1 MSLVKQVLPID
12 LSKGLDEKLRKETAP
27 EATTLQAVYDCVQ
40 DETGAWVKR
49 PGLTVVSGTSADIT
63 SSSLSPYR
71 KLVRTHSGIGAV
83 AGICDFYHF
92 NEATN
97 QFRKKGPAPEMG
109 VKTGSVSSNG
119 ADTLPNGNTIF
130 GTAETY
136 AYTYVMYDSGDVST
150 GAPNDISIVAY
161 EKAGGHSVKTWSLRQ
176 YFTDQ
181 SDLIFLT
188 ARIVPIDAYYVH
200 VLAVC
205 KDEIFMFLISSLA
218 HTDTLT
224 YTVAPPA
231 VAFTQYE
238 ALDVVQC
245 YSRSVFLIGEVGAAY
260 YELIS
265 FNTAGTLL
273 EQVAV
278 APTGGATQ
286 VHSICTDYV
295 YVYWIADDAA
305 PVTVIDKVPYNSLV
319 TAPTNVATQ
328 AVVATAGLT
337 SLMLGVDIYANL
349 FVVENFLVPP
359 ADQVWVSYD
368 ITSTVIFSAAKTR
381 KFGGWRAASPPFFC
395 FTTLRQY
402 QVWVKSDMAVTVCLS
417 EIVTSKDYSGLP
429 GAPETLKTVKPAC
442 VIEPYNFSYS
452 AAPSIG
458 ISYLPRGQKV
468 FTWNYRDSMFGYSYR
483 TSTRS
488 NGIAY
493 ASMLPLSPMDQWDSD
508 IIGQYVSIGG
518 GVNFIYDGSQS
529 FETTFVDYP
538 VGSAT
543 AVATA
548 GVLNGTYKYLF
559 VYRFN
564 DALGNIHFSRV
575 SSIYS
580 ASPVNVQVELECST
594 PSVTSKE
601 LAGITPR
608 VVTEVYRT
616 AAGGTRFYYLAD
628 SRTGG
633 TLRPP
638 ASSAGSLYLSDNT
651 SDATLLLNP
660 PLFRQ
665 PGTSGTALDRYCPP
679 ASSIVVQHSDRIFVA
694 DPNGQGRLFF
704 SSFYVDTEG
713 PWFNPQMSIY
723 CHGGSGP
730 ITGAASMDGRLVVF
744 KRNAIFV
751 VDGEGPGENGG
762 TGTEFTVQR
771 ISSEL
776 GCVDGRSVV
785 ITPTGIMYRSDRGIE
800 QLSRSLQVEAIGDR
814 VSVSTS
820 THPYTIGACFDRKT
834 GHANFL
840 VAETETANVAAGCI
854 VLAFNVY
861 EACWSIKRVTGTGAG
876 DNKAFLDISSGQAS
890 NTALGQP
897 TDGVYYISAT
907 EFSKEDTTT
916 GKDYATYV
924 KQSMETGWV
933 KLGGV
938 QGRQR
943 LYDVIV
949 LLKNR
954 DRHQV
959 KLSLAYNYNETYT
972 QSVTFAE
979 AVTDLYP
986 EELSIQ
992 PNNQQ
997 AIAVKLKIE
1006 DVTDTPLGTTFRGF
1020 DIVGIAFQVAPKDGI
1035 QKLPVDKKG

>member
-49 PGLTVVSGTSADIT
+49 PGLTVMASTGADIT
-63 SSSLSPYR
+63 AASAAPFR
-71 KLVRTHSGIGAV
+71 KLVRTHSGIGVV

-92 NEATN
+92 NEAS
-97 QFRKKGPAPEMG
+97 QLFRKKGPAPEMG
-109 VKTGSVSSNG
+109 VRTGSVSSSG
-119 ADTLPNGNTIF
+119 ADTLTNGNTIL
-130 GTAETY
+130 GSSETY
-136 AYTYVMYDSGDVST
+136 AYTFVMYDSGDVST
-150 GAPNDISIVAY
+150 GGPNDISIVAY
-161 EKAGGHSVKTWSLRQ
+161 EKAGGHAVKTWSLRQ

-181 SDLIFLT
+181 TDLIMLT
-188 ARIVPIDAYYVH
+188 ARMVVIDGYYIH
-200 VLAVC
+200 VLASC
-205 KDEIFMFLISSLA
+205 YDEIFMFRISSLA
-218 HTDTLT
+218 LTDTLT
-224 YTVAPPA
+224 YTTAPPP
-231 VAFTQYE
+231 TPGSQYE
-238 ALDVVQC
+238 VLDVVQC
-245 YSRSVFLIGEVGAAY
+245 YSTSVFLTGEVGAAVY
-260 YELIS
+260 QLIS
-265 FNTAGTLL
+265 FAVGGTLS
-273 EQVAV
+273 EQVTI
-278 APTGGATQ
+278 APTGGATA
-286 VHSICTDYV
+286 VHGICTDYV
-295 YVYWIADDAA
+295 SVYWIADDAA

-319 TAPTNVATQ
+319 TAPTNVSTQ

-337 SLMLGVDIYANL
+337 AIMIGSDLSGNL

-359 ADQVWVSYD
+359 ANQVWVSYD
-368 ITSTVIFSAAKTR
+368 ITATEIFSATKTR

-395 FTTLRQY
+395 FATLRQY
-402 QVWVKSDMAVTVCLS
+402 QVWVKSDMAVTVCLN
-417 EIVTSKDYSGLP
+417 EIVESKAYNSYPSPPD
-429 GAPETLKTVKPAC
+429 TLKTIKPVC
-442 VIEPYNFSYS
+442 TVEPYNFSYS
-452 AAPSIG
+452 AAPNVNLN
-458 ISYLPRGQKV
+458 YLPRGQKV
-468 FTWNYRDSMFGYSYR
+468 FSYNYRDFMFGYSYR

-488 NGIAY
+488 NGIAF
-493 ASMLPLSPMDQWDSD
+493 ASMLPLAPTDQWDSD

-518 GVNFIYDGSQS
+518 GSNYLYDGSQS
-529 FETTFVDYP
+529 FETAFVDYP
-538 VGSAT
+538 IGSAT

-559 VYRFN
+559 VYRYN
-564 DALGNIHFSRV
+564 DALGNIHYSRV

-580 ASPVNVQVELECST
+580 ASPANTKVELECST
-594 PSVTSKE
+594 PSVTCKE
-601 LAGITPR
+601 LVGISPR
-608 VVTEVYRT
+608 VITEVYRT
-616 AAGGTRFYYLAD
+616 AAGGTRYYFLAD
-628 SRTGG
+628 SRNGG
-633 TLRPP
+633 SLRPP
-638 ASSAGSLYLSDNT
+638 NPSAGSTYMLDNV

-665 PGTSGTALDRYCPP
+665 PGAQGTALDRYCPP
-679 ASSIVVQHSDRIFVA
+679 ASNIVVQHSDRIFVA

-713 PWFNPQMSIY
+713 PWFNPTMSIY
-723 CHGGSGP
+723 CHGGSGA

-762 TGTEFTVQR
+762 TGNEFTVQR

-776 GCVDGRSVV
+776 GCVDGRSIV

-814 VSVSTS
+814 VSVSTDS
-820 THPYTIGACFDRKT
+820 HPYTIGACFDRKT

-840 VAETETANVAAGCI
+840 VAETETSLVPAECI
-854 VLAFNVY
+854 VLTFNVY
-861 EACWSIKRVTGTGAG
+861 EACWSIKRVTGTGGA
-876 DNKAFLDISSGQAS
+876 DVQAFMDICSAQAS
-890 NTALGQP
+890 NTGLGQAI
-897 TDGVYYISAT
+897 DGVYYISAG
-907 EFSKEDTTT
+907 EFSKEDSTS
-916 GKDYATYV
+916 GKDFATYV
-924 KQSMETGWV
+924 KQSMETGWI
-933 KLGGV
+933 KISGV

-943 LYDVIV
+943 LYDVVV

-972 QSVTFAE
+972 QSVTFTE

-1006 DVTDTPLGTTFRGF
+1006 DVTDTPLGSTFKGF
-1020 DIVGIAFQVAPKDGI
+1020 DIVGIAFQVAPKDGV

>member
-1 MSLVKQVLPID
+1 MSLVKQILPVD

-49 PGLTVVSGTSADIT
+49 PCLTVVASTTADLTSA
-63 SSSLSPYR
+63 SLTPFR
-71 KLVRTHSGIGAV
+71 KLVRTHSGMGVV

-97 QFRKKGPAPEMG
+97 LFRKKGPAPEMG

-119 ADTLPNGNTIF
+119 ADVLANGNTIF

-136 AYTYVMYDSGDVST
+136 SYTFVMYDSGDIST
-150 GAPNDISIVAY
+150 GGPNDISIVAY
-161 EKAGGHSVKTWSLRQ
+161 EKAGGHSVKTWSLRS
-176 YFTDQ
+176 YFTNQ

-188 ARIVPIDAYYVH
+188 ARMVVIDGYYVH
-200 VLAVC
+200 VMAVC
-205 KDEIFMFLISSLA
+205 KDEIFMFHISSLA
-218 HTDTLT
+218 LTNTLA
-224 YTVAPPA
+224 YVTVPPIT
-231 VAFTQYE
+231 VGNNHE
-238 ALDVVQC
+238 VLDVVQC
-245 YSRSVFLIGEVGAAY
+245 YSRSVFMFAEAAAAHH
-260 YELIS
+260 LAS
-265 FNTAGTLL
+265 FNSAGALL
-273 EQVAV
+273 EDVLI
-278 APTGGATQ
+278 APTGGATRP
-286 VHSICTDYV
+286 HSICTDYA
-295 YVYWIADDAA
+295 YVYWIADDAL
-305 PVTVIDKVPYNSLV
+305 PVTVIDKVPYNSLA

-328 AVVATAGLT
+328 AVIATAGLT
-337 SLMLGVDIYANL
+337 SLMIGSDLSGNL

-359 ADQVWVSYD
+359 ANQVWVTSG
-368 ITSTVIFSAAKTR
+368 ITAGNIFSAATTK

-395 FTTLRQY
+395 FLTLRQY
-402 QVWVKSDMAVTVCLS
+402 QVWVKSDMAVTVCLD
-417 EIVTSKDYSGLP
+417 EIVESKAYNTYPNPPDPLR
-429 GAPETLKTVKPAC
+429 TIKPAC
-442 VIEPYNFSYS
+442 VVEPYNFSYS
-452 AAPSIG
+452 PTPFVGALYP
-458 ISYLPRGQKV
+458 PNGQKV
-468 FTWNYRDSMFGYSYR
+468 FSYNYRDFMFGYSYR

-493 ASMLPLSPMDQWDSD
+493 ASMLPLAPTDQWDSD

-518 GVNFIYDGSQS
+518 GVNFLYDGSQS
-529 FETTFVDYP
+529 FETAFVDYP
-538 VGSAT
+538 IGSAT

-548 GVLNGTYKYLF
+548 GVLNGAYKYLF

-564 DALGNIHFSRV
+564 DALGNIHYSRV
-575 SSIYS
+575 SSVYS
-580 ASPVNVQVELECST
+580 ASPAGVQVELECST
-594 PSVTSKE
+594 PSVTSRE
-601 LAGITPR
+601 LAGISPR
-608 VVTEVYRT
+608 VITEVYRT
-616 AAGGTRFYYLAD
+616 AAGGTRYYYLAD
-628 SRTGG
+628 SRNGG
-633 TLRPP
+633 SLRPP
-638 ASSAGSLYLSDNT
+638 NPSAGSLYLLDNT
-651 SDATLLLNP
+651 PDATLILNP

-665 PGTSGTALDRYCPP
+665 PGTAGTALDRYCPP

-713 PWFNPQMSIY
+713 PWFNPAMSIY

-776 GCVDGRSVV
+776 GCVDGRSIV

-814 VSVSTS
+814 VSVSTDS
-820 THPYTIGACFDRKT
+820 HPYTIGACFDRKT

-840 VAETETANVAAGCI
+840 VAETETSLVPDNCI

-861 EACWSIKRVTGTGAG
+861 EACWSIKRVTGTAGG
-876 DNKAFLDISSGQAS
+876 DNQEFRDIASGPAS

-897 TDGVYYISAT
+897 IDGVYYISAN
-907 EFSKEDTTT
+907 EFSKEDATT

-933 KLGGV
+933 KISGV

-943 LYDVIV
+943 LYDVVV

-954 DRHQV
+954 DRHRV

-972 QSVTFAE
+972 QSVTFTE

-992 PNNQQ
+992 PSNQQ

-1020 DIVGIAFQVAPKDGI
+1020 DIVGIAFQVAPKDGT